1 MKKLLYKFGF
11 LLILVVGMSVIPFSF
26 SEEIPDWVKHT
37 AQWWADRKIS
47 QSDFTNAIESLIK
60 DGIIN
65 IPPTEMAP
73 PGPDKI
79 IPDWV
84 RNTAGW
90 WAADNIPDSDFINAI
105 QYLVSIGL
113 IEVKVSTPE
122 PVEEIV
128 EIKKSIPLMLLIEG
142 YDTVTPEKKF
152 VLDVLV
158 FDAEKYPQASPTF
171 NRNAAYTVDG
181 VNVEIEL
188 HNEEGLIHTFS
199 GTTKDG
205 FLRYE
210 ILARETSQDGTL
222 WMINNLYT
230 VDVSVSLDG
239 ENTGKIHQFY
249 GISNYDKGSA
259 VVTSYLGQIIKTVE
273 INDFTTNGPV
283 LWRDGQQTKYGVS
296 VANIG
301 DLDGD
306 GVNDLAVGQ
315 DKNTSSCHSQVNKA
329 EVQIHFM
336 NSDGTLKS
344 TEKIC
349 ETTPGITLGNG
360 HRFGSG
366 VAGMGDINGDG
377 VPDIAVGGYMHDT
390 KNRGEVDIILMN
402 SDGSVSS
409 QVRHNHG
416 GTLTLDGGAQLG
428 FAVENIGDLDG
439 NGVNDVAMGGW
450 MADVT
455 GTPSNSGLVI
465 IGFLNTSGGLEDT
478 VQIHASTTNGP
489 SLTAEDNYGMYIAN
503 IGDLNGDGVQEIA
516 VSSEKD
522 DGSSS
527 EIHIHYMNTD
537 GSINSTVALND
548 DDVSEL
554 GTTVSVAIEGLGD
567 IDGDGVGDMAV
578 GLDGRDLTGSNRGSV
593 LFLYMNSDGSV
604 KSTAEFTDATKNGP
618 SLADGDVFGRSIAN
632 MGDLDGYSK
641 FNIVGTSFKGDWD
654 GNDVVELAVGA
665 VGDDMASDGDEDANN
680 RGAVHLLFFK

>member
-47 QSDFTNAIESLIK
+47 QSDFTNALESLIK

-90 WAADNIPDSDFINAI
+90 WADDYIPDSDFINAI

-113 IEVKVSTPE
+113 IEVKVSTSE

-181 VNVEIEL
+181 VSVNIEL
-188 HNEEGLIHTFS
+188 HNEEGQIHTFS

-230 VDVSVSLDG
+230 VDVSVSLDE

-249 GISNYDKGSA
+249 GIGNYDKGSA
-259 VVTSYLGQIIKTVE
+259 AAATTSTSWEEQVTKTVE
-273 INDFTTNGPV
+273 INPATTNGPTLTGGDNFGSSIV
-283 LWRDGQQTKYGVS
+283 DIGDLDGDGVNDLAVGAGKDDEGGSARGAVHIMFMNTDGSVDSTVEINDSTTNGPTLTNTDQFGFAVENIGDLNSDGVNDLAVSAYGDDDSGGARGAVHIMFMNTDGTVDETVEINDS
-296 VANIG
+296 TTNGPELTNADWFGYSIANIG

-306 GVNDLAVGQ
+306 GVNDLAVGA
-315 DKNTSSCHSQVNKA
+315 DKDN
-329 EVQIHFM
+329 
-336 NSDGTLKS
+336 
-344 TEKIC
+344 
-349 ETTPGITLGNG
+349 
-360 HRFGSG
+360 
-366 VAGMGDINGDG
+366 AGG
-377 VPDIAVGGYMHDT
+377 A
-390 KNRGEVDIILMN
+390 NRGTIHIIHMN
-402 SDGSVSS
+402 TDGSVDSTVEINNETTNGPS
-409 QVRHNHG
+409 MKDQ
-416 GTLTLDGGAQLG
+416 DFFG
-428 FAVENIGDLDG
+428 FAVANIGDLDG
-439 NGVNDVAMGGW
+439 NGIND
-450 MADVT
+450 
-455 GTPSNSGLVI
+455 
-465 IGFLNTSGGLEDT
+465 
-478 VQIHASTTNGP
+478 
-489 SLTAEDNYGMYIAN
+489 
-503 IGDLNGDGVQEIA
+503 
-516 VSSEKD
+516 
-522 DGSSS
+522 
-527 EIHIHYMNTD
+527 
-537 GSINSTVALND
+537 
-548 DDVSEL
+548 
-554 GTTVSVAIEGLGD
+554 
-567 IDGDGVGDMAV
+567 
-578 GLDGRDLTGSNRGSV
+578 
-593 LFLYMNSDGSV
+593 
-604 KSTAEFTDATKNGP
+604 
-618 SLADGDVFGRSIAN
+618 
-632 MGDLDGYSK
+632 
-641 FNIVGTSFKGDWD
+641 
-654 GNDVVELAVGA
+654 LAVGA
-665 VGDDMASDGDEDANN
+665 YGDDGGAGVGNN
-680 RGAVHLLFFK
+680 SGAVHLIFLE